1 MGLVSWNTSNTASLA
16 WEYADIRGGT
26 TIACGHNAWAWRPP
40 IAVRT
45 P

>member
-1 MGLVSWNTSNTASLA
+1 MGEVSSKTAKTARLA
-16 WEYADIRGGT
+16 SEYADIRGGT
-26 TIACGHNAWAWRPP
+26 TMACGQSARAWRPP